1 MNSPSLLR
9 RQIPLFVTYGDI
21 FPRPGEVVLGD
32 GAFGSPASVSFL
44 PKAPSLRELANPE
57 DLSEGVQARKKID
70 HLQCLFLSFINRE
83 GIADVLFCVQ
93 IS

>member
-1 MNSPSLLR
+1 M
-9 RQIPLFVTYGDI
+9 
-21 FPRPGEVVLGD
+21 
-32 GAFGSPASVSFL
+32 GSEMCIRDRGGIGKTRNFTVM

-70 HLQCLFLSFINRE
+70 HLQCLFLFFINRE

>member
-1 MNSPSLLR
+1 MARTPS
-9 RQIPLFVTYGDI
+9 VTFGDTSLCEGGI
-21 FPRPGEVVLGD
+21 DKTRNFTVM
-32 GAFGSPASVSFL
+32 

-70 HLQCLFLSFINRE
+70 HLQCLFLFFINRE

>member
-1 MNSPSLLR
+1 MEITLSVNASHCHLPRKGEVLLFLLR
-9 RQIPLFVTYGDI
+9 SI
-21 FPRPGEVVLGD
+21 
-32 GAFGSPASVSFL
+32 
-44 PKAPSLRELANPE
+44 KAPSPSPSVTPPSERELANPE

-70 HLQCLFLSFINRE
+70 HLQCLFLFFINRE

>member
-1 MNSPSLLR
+1 MARTPS
-9 RQIPLFVTYGDI
+9 VTFGDTSLKEEGI
-21 FPRPGEVVLGD
+21 GKTRNFTVM
-32 GAFGSPASVSFL
+32 

-70 HLQCLFLSFINRE
+70 HLQCLFLFFINRE

>member
-1 MNSPSLLR
+1 MARTPS
-9 RQIPLFVTYGDI
+9 VTFGDTSL
-21 FPRPGEVVLGD
+21 GEGGIDKTRNFTVM
-32 GAFGSPASVSFL
+32 
-44 PKAPSLRELANPE
+44 PKAPSLRELANQE

-70 HLQCLFLSFINRE
+70 HLQCLFLFFINRE

>member
-1 MNSPSLLR
+1 MAAK
-9 RQIPLFVTYGDI
+9 FTV
-21 FPRPGEVVLGD
+21 
-32 GAFGSPASVSFL
+32 L

>member
-1 MNSPSLLR
+1 MARTPS
-9 RQIPLFVTYGDI
+9 VTFGDTSLKE
-21 FPRPGEVVLGD
+21 GGLGKTRN
-32 GAFGSPASVSFL
+32 FTVM

-57 DLSEGVQARKKID
+57 DLSEGGQARKKID
-70 HLQCLFLSFINRE
+70 HLQCLFLFFINRE

>member
-1 MNSPSLLR
+1 MARTPS
-9 RQIPLFVTYGDI
+9 VTFGDTSL
-21 FPRPGEVVLGD
+21 GEEGIGKTRNFTVM
-32 GAFGSPASVSFL
+32 

-70 HLQCLFLSFINRE
+70 HLQCLFLFFINRE

>member
-1 MNSPSLLR
+1 MARTPS
-9 RQIPLFVTYGDI
+9 VTFGDTSLKEGGVDKTRN
-21 FPRPGEVVLGD
+21 FTVM
-32 GAFGSPASVSFL
+32 

-70 HLQCLFLSFINRE
+70 HLQCLFLFFINRE

>member
-1 MNSPSLLR
+1 MARTPS
-9 RQIPLFVTYGDI
+9 VTFGDTSL
-21 FPRPGEVVLGD
+21 GEGGIGETRNFTVM
-32 GAFGSPASVSFL
+32 

-70 HLQCLFLSFINRE
+70 HLQCLFLFFINRE

>member
-1 MNSPSLLR
+1 M
-9 RQIPLFVTYGDI
+9 
-21 FPRPGEVVLGD
+21 
-32 GAFGSPASVSFL
+32 

-57 DLSEGVQARKKID
+57 DLSEGVQDRKKID
-70 HLQCLFLSFINRE
+70 HLQCLFLFFINRE